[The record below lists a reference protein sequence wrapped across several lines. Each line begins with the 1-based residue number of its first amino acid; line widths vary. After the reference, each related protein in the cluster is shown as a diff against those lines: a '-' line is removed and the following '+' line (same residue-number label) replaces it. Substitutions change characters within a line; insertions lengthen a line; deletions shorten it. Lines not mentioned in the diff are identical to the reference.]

1 MAYRMEN
8 DEQGYVTMKD
18 VLKVKSE
25 KIYFA
30 PFVKG
35 CSEIHELAEIKNIHF
50 VFLVYLNIFVIPT
63 HVLNAENA

>member
-1 MAYRMEN
+1 M
-8 DEQGYVTMKD
+8 TD
-18 VLKVKSE
+18 VLKVESE

-35 CSEIHELAEIKNIHF
+35 CSGIHELARIKNIHF

-63 HVLNAENA
+63 HVLNAENT